1 MPLEKRH
8 KSQKLQVDSVHNP
21 RSSTVGKRLEIR
33 PQATEGALALALAHP
48 VRTFCFPFWLVIAP
62 ARTAV
67 RIHGVP
73 WCSLAF
79 RLWTAYLT
87 QRALFHVWEMGW
99 GLSLG
104 LFHKVVVYCSGS
116 APNACRHLLSLTTVI
131 EIKIRVSSQLLNC
144 GSETHVLLNHERGS
158 CSRVRLPEVGQP

>member
-1 MPLEKRH
+1 M
-8 KSQKLQVDSVHNP
+8 
-21 RSSTVGKRLEIR
+21 
-33 PQATEGALALALAHP
+33 ALALAHP
-48 VRTFCFPFWLVIAP
+48 VRTFYFPFWHVIAP
-62 ARTAV
+62 AQTAV

-73 WCSLAF
+73 WCSLTF

-87 QRALFHVWEMGW
+87 QRALFHVCEMGW

-116 APNACRHLLSLTTVI
+116 APNACGHLFALITYT

-144 GSETHVLLNHERGS
+144 GSVTTRDPAAV
-158 CSRVRLPEVGQP
+158 

>member
-1 MPLEKRH
+1 M
-8 KSQKLQVDSVHNP
+8 
-21 RSSTVGKRLEIR
+21 GKRLKIR

-48 VRTFCFPFWLVIAP
+48 VRTFCFPFWHVIAP

-67 RIHGVP
+67 RIHGAP

-104 LFHKVVVYCSGS
+104 LCHKVVVYCSGS
-116 APNACRHLLSLTTVI
+116 APNACRHLLSLATVI
-131 EIKIRVSSQLLNC
+131 EIKIRVSHSFL
-144 GSETHVLLNHERGS
+144 T
-158 CSRVRLPEVGQP
+158 VG